1 MHKRLLGAVGALT
14 LVVALGL
21 TSAAAGATTVSPRHD
36 SWHHRTAT
44 TELSVVHGI
53 PNLPV
58 DIYVVK
64 NLFHV
69 RKLSNVDF
77 GTAADLNKALPG
89 FVTPGIYFVD
99 VVPAGSSPFH
109 PLLDRAFFLAPGQ
122 SKSVVAYVTADAAGH
137 AGHPKLGVFTNDVSA
152 TNGKARVTTRHLA
165 VAPTVGVYANGA
177 VGIPPA
183 FSNGQTF
190 SGVVPASTYGVTITA
205 PNSPATVL
213 ADLGPVALAAN
224 TNTLAFAIGT
234 YPATFQVV
242 SLQIATAA

>member
-1 MHKRLLGAVGALT
+1 MSKRIAGLVGALA
-14 LVVALGL
+14 LVVTLGL
-21 TSAAAGATTVSPRHD
+21 SSAPAGATARPF
-36 SWHHRTAT
+36 HHHPWGDRSST

-64 NLFHV
+64 NFFVV
-69 RKLSNVDF
+69 RKLSSVNF
-77 GTAADLNKALPG
+77 GTAADLNTALPG
-89 FVTPGIYFVD
+89 FVTPGFYFVD
-99 VVPAGSSPFH
+99 IVPAGASPFH
-109 PLLDRAFFLAPGQ
+109 PLLKSLFYLGANQ

-137 AGHPKLGVFTNDVSA
+137 AGSPTLGVFTNDVSS
-152 TNGKARVTTRHLA
+152 TMGGARVTTRHTA

-177 VGIPPA
+177 VGIPPS

-190 SGVVPASTYGVTITA
+190 SGVVPASSYDVTITA
-205 PNSPATVL
+205 PNTPASVL
-213 ADLGPVALAAN
+213 ADLGSVALPAN

-242 SLQIATAA
+242 TLQIPTAH